1 MPVTPAPND
10 GQSTSRA
17 PRSPSATR
25 STSRGL
31 AALGHTLRT
40 VPQQAG
46 LWLMDSISEAGAM
59 SLFLWRSLK
68 AGTHRPWRLRLFLEQ
83 AEFIGF
89 GSLFII
95 LLTGVFTGAVFTLQS
110 VDALARVGMESMVGS
125 TVLLATSRELGP
137 VLSALMVS
145 GRVGSA
151 MATELGTMRVS
162 EQIDAIEVM
171 AIDPYNYLMAPRIYA
186 SAIMVP
192 CLCVLFDAI
201 ASVGAYLVAV
211 VLMHIDE
218 GAYRARISWYLDPT
232 DFTNG
237 MIKAF
242 VFGTVIATIGCYK
255 GFNAQGGAR
264 GVGQATTQTVVLGSI
279 SVFVLDYVMTALMLR
294 H

>member
-1 MPVTPAPND
+1 MTPLANNLCRRAVT
-10 GQSTSRA
+10 GLRA
-17 PRSPSATR
+17 VPDQV
-25 STSRGL
+25 GHK
-31 AALGHTLRT
+31 ALG
-40 VPQQAG
+40 AIG
-46 LWLMDSISEAGAM
+46 EFGAM
-59 SLFLWRSLK
+59 AIFLGRSLL
-68 AGTHRPWRLRLFLEQ
+68 AGTRRPWRLRLLLEQ

-171 AIDPYNYLMAPRIYA
+171 AIDPYNYLIAPRIYA

-192 CLCVLFDAI
+192 CLCILFDLI

-218 GAYRARISWYLDPT
+218 GAYRARIAWYLDPS

-237 MIKAF
+237 MIKAL

-255 GFNAQGGAR
+255 GYHAKGGAR
-264 GVGQATTQTVVLGSI
+264 GVGQATTQTVVLASI
-279 SVFVLDYVMTALMLR
+279 CVFMLDYIMTAMML
-294 H
+294 HHSGH

>member
-1 MPVTPAPND
+1 MARTINPWGFARALPELVGRPAYAAV
-10 GQSTSRA
+10 SEFVAMATFFC
-17 PRSPSATR
+17 RSVA
-25 STSRGL
+25 
-31 AALGHTLRT
+31 
-40 VPQQAG
+40 
-46 LWLMDSISEAGAM
+46 
-59 SLFLWRSLK
+59 
-68 AGTHRPWRLRLFLEQ
+68 AGTRRPWRARLVVEQ

-137 VLSALMVS
+137 VLTALMVS

-192 CLCVLFDAI
+192 CLCILFDAI
-201 ASVGAYLVAV
+201 AALGAYLVAV
-211 VLMHIDE
+211 VTMHIDE
-218 GAYRARISWYLDPT
+218 GAYRARIAWYLDPT
-232 DFTNG
+232 DFTHG
-237 MIKAF
+237 MIKAL
-242 VFGTVIATIGCYK
+242 VFGVVIATIGCYK
-255 GFNAQGGAR
+255 GYHAHGGAR
-264 GVGQATTQTVVLGSI
+264 GVGAATTQTVVLASI
-279 SVFVLDYVMTALMLR
+279 SVFVLDYMMTAILL
-294 H
+294 HQSGH

>member
-1 MPVTPAPND
+1 MPMTSPGSSDPASDPRKSK
-10 GQSTSRA
+10 GQA
-17 PRSPSATR
+17 PRPSASKTVAQ
-25 STSRGL
+25 L
-31 AALGHTLRT
+31 CRT

-46 LWLMDSISEAGAM
+46 LWLMESISEGGAM

-68 AGTHRPWRLRLFLEQ
+68 AGLHRPWRLRLLLEQ

-171 AIDPYNYLMAPRIYA
+171 AVDPYNYLMAPRIYA

-192 CLCVLFDAI
+192 CLCVLFDLI

-218 GAYRARISWYLDPT
+218 GAYRARISWYLDPS

-255 GFNAQGGAR
+255 GFNAKGGAR
-264 GVGQATTQTVVLGSI
+264 GVGQATTQTVVLASI
-279 SVFVLDYVMTALMLR
+279 SVFMLDYVMTALMLR
-294 H
+294 R

>member
-1 MPVTPAPND
+1 MTAPTLWTPVV
-10 GQSTSRA
+10 SSLRA
-17 PRSPSATR
+17 LPEAVGRR
-25 STSRGL
+25 V
-31 AALGHTLRT
+31 LG
-40 VPQQAG
+40 AI
-46 LWLMDSISEAGAM
+46 DEFGAM
-59 SLFLWRSLK
+59 AIFLGRSLL
-68 AGTHRPWRLRLFLEQ
+68 AGTRRPWRLRLLLEQ

-171 AIDPYNYLMAPRIYA
+171 AIDPYNYLIAPRIFA

-192 CLCVLFDAI
+192 CLCILFDLI
-201 ASVGAYLVAV
+201 ASIGAYLVAV

-218 GAYRARISWYLDPT
+218 GAYRARIAWYLDPS

-237 MIKAF
+237 MIKAL

-255 GFNAQGGAR
+255 GFHAKGGAR
-264 GVGQATTQTVVLGSI
+264 GVGQATTQTVVLASI
-279 SVFVLDYVMTALMLR
+279 CVFMLDYVMTAMML
-294 H
+294 HHAGH